1 MGKGDKKTKKGKRFM
16 GSYGVSRK
24 RKSNRTIFKSKR
36 KPSVKKKEE
45 QDKVEVEELTGIT
58 KKEPAKKT
66 KAKAKA
72 QPKAKAKK
80 AAVKKTPAK
89 KKATASTSDGK
100 KTAKKK

>member
-24 RKSNRTIFKSKR
+24 RKSNKTIFKSKS
-36 KPSVKKKEE
+36 KPSVKKEE
-45 QDKVEVEELTGIT
+45 QEKGEVEELTGIT
-58 KKEPAKKT
+58 KKESAKKT
-66 KAKAKA
+66 KTKA

-80 AAVKKTPAK
+80 AAVKKAPTK

-100 KTAKKK
+100 KTTKKK